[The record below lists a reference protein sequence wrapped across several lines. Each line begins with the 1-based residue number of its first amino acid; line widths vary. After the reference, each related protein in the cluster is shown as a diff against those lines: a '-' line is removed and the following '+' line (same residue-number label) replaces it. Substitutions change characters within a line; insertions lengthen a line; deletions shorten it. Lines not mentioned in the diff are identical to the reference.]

1 MMGAKVETEMEKKFK
16 HMQEYTDQT
25 VLHNKHHGGPL
36 DANNAWGKKKEET
49 TKILGMVKTQ

>member
-1 MMGAKVETEMEKKFK
+1 
-16 HMQEYTDQT
+16 MQEYTDQT